1 VSGAAFFDREW
12 IRRRRVSV
20 AVVAGVLLLA
30 LAETATALI
39 APFRAPSD
47 ADWKAAAAE
56 VRAGFKPGDLI
67 VAAPD
72 WADQVMRLHLGDLVP
87 LPAAGRLD
95 DARYGRVWVLSQ
107 RGASASEGRGTV
119 AVTSRHGNLTLRRH
133 ERPPAVVSF
142 DFLDRWNQARV
153 VRVQPG
159 RGEIPCERLPDRFQC
174 PDMGFNFVKP
184 QLLEIGTTMRN
195 ALYAQPV
202 AGATVV
208 VEFAGVALGRELAVG
223 AGLHH
228 VWRRRDAEGTV
239 ELRVLVDGREVGRTR
254 ASNRTGWRV
263 DRFDTSAFA
272 RKVGTVRFELTS
284 DQPFS
289 RHFGFAAE
297 ARG

>member
-1 VSGAAFFDREW
+1 VSGGAIFDRESL
-12 IRRRRVSV
+12 RRRRVS
-20 AVVAGVLLLA
+20 ALVVAGVLLLA
-30 LAETATALI
+30 LVETAAALI
-39 APFRAPSD
+39 APLRAPRD
-47 ADWKAAAAE
+47 ADWKAAAAT
-56 VRAGFKPGDLI
+56 VRAGFRPGDLI
-67 VAAPD
+67 VAAPA

-87 LPAAGRLD
+87 LKVAARLD
-95 DARYGRVWVLSQ
+95 DARYGRVWEISQ
-107 RGASASEGRGTV
+107 RGAAENYGTV
-119 AVTSRHGNLTLRRH
+119 AATTSHGALTVRRH
-133 ERPPAVVSF
+133 ERAPAAVSF
-142 DFLDRWNQARV
+142 DFFDQWSSARV

-159 RGEIPCERLPDRFQC
+159 RGEVPCEKLPDRFQC
-174 PDMGFNFVKP
+174 PDWGFNFIKP

-208 VEFAGVALGRELAVG
+208 VEFAGVPMGRELAVG

-239 ELRVLVDGREVGRTR
+239 DLRVLVDGKEVGRTR
-254 ASNRTGWRV
+254 ATNRTGWRV

-272 RKVGTVRFELTS
+272 KKSATVRFELTS

-289 RHFGFAAE
+289 RHFGFTAE